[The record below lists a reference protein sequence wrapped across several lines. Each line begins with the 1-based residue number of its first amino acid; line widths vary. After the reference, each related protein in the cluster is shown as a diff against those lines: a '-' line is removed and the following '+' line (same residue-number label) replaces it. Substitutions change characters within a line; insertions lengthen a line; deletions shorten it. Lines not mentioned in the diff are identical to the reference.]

1 MAQWSQRRIQKCE
14 VYRLGGQTEGW
25 TTNNRWSEKLIWTFG
40 SGKLKKIIRKFVF
53 FSIYSFNL
61 PPTPVWPIW
70 VTTKVTLKWY
80 ISTSSLKYHFHKW
93 YPLRVAGFLHI
104 LILNFEPLLELLPYL
119 WSHDLNKLIS
129 YTYIAEVGYYR
140 LAGFIQSTPYFH
152 YFQIISPLK
161 GPGLSI

>member
-1 MAQWSQRRIQKCE
+1 M
-14 VYRLGGQTEGW
+14 
-25 TTNNRWSEKLIWTFG
+25 TNNRWSENLIWTFG
-40 SGKLKKIIRKFVF
+40 SGKLKKIIRKFFF

-80 ISTSSLKYHFHKW
+80 ISVLAPFNIIFTNDILYVHWINFSS
-93 YPLRVAGFLHI
+93 VDFLHI
-104 LILNFEPLLELLPYL
+104 LIINFEPLLELPPHL
-119 WSHDLNKLIS
+119 WSHDLNKLVS
-129 YTYIAEVGYYR
+129 YTYIGEFGYYS
-140 LAGFIQSTPYFH
+140 LAGFIQSTPPYFH